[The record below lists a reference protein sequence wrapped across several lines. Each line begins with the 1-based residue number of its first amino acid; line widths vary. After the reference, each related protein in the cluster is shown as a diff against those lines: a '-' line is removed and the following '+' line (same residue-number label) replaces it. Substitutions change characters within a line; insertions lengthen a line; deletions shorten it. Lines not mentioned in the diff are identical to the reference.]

1 MIRVIMKMNI
11 MDMMLM
17 INLALSLHVDGVD

>member
-1 MIRVIMKMNI
+1 MIRVVMKMNI